1 MKPVSL
7 PTAALMTFV
16 GGTLDAYTFITHG
29 VFATAQTGNVVLLLV
44 GIVGGSDAFKYVW
57 PILAFTVAVMVV
69 QPVKHIASPRHARTA
84 AALVLA
90 LEIVILVGVGFVPA
104 SSASE
109 WIAVPLSALAGLQLG
124 LFRSV
129 RNASFASIA
138 TTGNLMRLAEAG
150 YAAAV
155 NRNRA
160 SLRTFVVCASI
171 VIAFAAGALAGA
183 ELTHLFGTTAIWFSA
198 IAQGGVLALYAA
210 QRPAMST
217 AEKMIR
223 RHAASQAR

>member
-7 PTAALMTFV
+7 PVAVLMTFV

-44 GIVGGSDAFKYVW
+44 GIGAGSGAIKYVW
-57 PILAFTVAVMVV
+57 PIVAFTIAVMVV
-69 QPVKHIASPRHARTA
+69 QPVKHVASPRRARMA
-84 AALVLA
+84 AAVVLA
-90 LEIVILVGVGFVPA
+90 FEMVILLGVGFVPA
-104 SSASE
+104 TSASE
-109 WIAVPLSALAGLQLG
+109 WIAIPLSALAGLQLG

-138 TTGNLMRLAEAG
+138 TTGNLMRFAEAG
-150 YAAAV
+150 YTAAV

-171 VIAFAAGALAGA
+171 VIAFAAGALTGA
-183 ELTHLFGTTAIWFSA
+183 VLTHLFGTPAIWFSA
-198 IAQGGVLALYAA
+198 LAQGGVLVLYAVR
-210 QRPAMST
+210 RPAFQ
-217 AEKMIR
+217 R
-223 RHAASQAR
+223 D

>member
-7 PTAALMTFV
+7 PIATLMTFV

-29 VFATAQTGNVVLLLV
+29 VFATAQTGNVILLLV
-44 GIVGGSDAFKYVW
+44 GIVAGSDAFKYVW

-69 QPVKHIASPRHARTA
+69 QPVKHIASPRRAHTA

-90 LEIVILVGVGFVPA
+90 LEIIILVGVGFIPA

-155 NRNRA
+155 GRNRA
-160 SLRTFVVCASI
+160 TLRTFVVCASI

-183 ELTHLFGTTAIWFSA
+183 VLTHLFGATAIWFSA
-198 IAQGGVLALYAA
+198 LAQGGVLVLYAA
-210 QRPAMST
+210 QSSAFAPPEEMNHSRT
-217 AEKMIR
+217 
-223 RHAASQAR
+223 

>member
-7 PTAALMTFV
+7 PVAVLMTFV

-44 GIVGGSDAFKYVW
+44 GIVDGSDAFKYVW

-69 QPVKHIASPRHARTA
+69 QPVKHIASPRRAHTA

-90 LEIVILVGVGFVPA
+90 FEILILLGVGFVPA

-109 WIAVPLSALAGLQLG
+109 WIAIPLSALAGLQLG

-138 TTGNLMRLAEAG
+138 TTGNLMRFAEAG
-150 YAAAV
+150 YEALV
-155 NRNRA
+155 GRNRTA
-160 SLRTFVVCASI
+160 LRSFIVCASI
-171 VIAFAAGALAGA
+171 VIAFGAGALTGA
-183 ELTHLFGTTAIWFSA
+183 VLTHLFGSAAIWFSA
-198 IAQGGVLALYAA
+198 LAQGAVLVLYAA
-210 QRPAMST
+210 QRPAFRPSEVGT
-217 AEKMIR
+217 R
-223 RHAASQAR
+223 LPR

>member
-44 GIVGGSDAFKYVW
+44 GIVGGSDAIKYVW

-69 QPVKHIASPRHARTA
+69 QPVKHIGSPRHAHTA

-90 LEIVILVGVGFVPA
+90 SEIVILVGVGFVPA

-150 YAAAV
+150 YAATV
-155 NRNRA
+155 DRNRTA
-160 SLRTFVVCASI
+160 LRTFGICASI
-171 VIAFAAGALAGA
+171 VIAFGAGALAGGA
-183 ELTHLFGTTAIWFSA
+183 LTELFHTTAIWFSA

-217 AEKMIR
+217 AEEIHDSR
-223 RHAASQAR
+223 T

>member
-44 GIVGGSDAFKYVW
+44 GIVAGADAFKYVW

-69 QPVKHIASPRHARTA
+69 QPVKHVASPRRAHAL

-90 LEIVILVGVGFVPA
+90 LQIVILVGVGFVPA

-150 YAAAV
+150 YTAV
-155 NRNRA
+155 VVRNRA
-160 SLRTFVVCASI
+160 ALRTFIVCASI
-171 VIAFAAGALAGA
+171 VVAFAAGALAGA
-183 ELTHLFGTTAIWFSA
+183 ELTHLFGSTAIWFSA
-198 IAQGGVLALYAA
+198 LAQGGVLVMFAA
-210 QRPAMST
+210 QRPVPSS
-217 AEKMIR
+217 AEGIHEQQSR
-223 RHAASQAR
+223 